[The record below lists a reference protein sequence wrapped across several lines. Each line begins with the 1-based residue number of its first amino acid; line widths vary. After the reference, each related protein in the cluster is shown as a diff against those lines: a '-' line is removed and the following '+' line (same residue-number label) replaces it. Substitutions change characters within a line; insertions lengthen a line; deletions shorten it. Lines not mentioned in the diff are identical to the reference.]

1 MTSVRSAANSVGGIS
16 ISVAILV
23 LVVLTSLGITA
34 PVDTHPFFYFGLIL
48 FGGGAVG
55 LLFAGIGALIAG
67 SRTPMVPSADLVF
80 FTGIRRMVLAM
91 WLCALVADALGVLV
105 VLAIAGG
112 RGSTPLRT
120 GTLITTFAAG
130 VVTVVCAGVTSV
142 VMRRR
147 LPRG

>member
-1 MTSVRSAANSVGGIS
+1 MKPLRSAANSVAGMS

-23 LVVLTSLGITA
+23 LVVLTSLGIAA

-55 LLFAGIGALIAG
+55 LLFAGVGALFAG
-67 SRTPMVPSADLVF
+67 SRTPTVPSLDLAF
-80 FTGIRRMVLAM
+80 FAGTRRMVLAM
-91 WLCALVADALGVLV
+91 WLCALVTDALGVLV
-105 VLAIAGG
+105 MLAIAGG
-112 RGSTPLRT
+112 RGSTPVGT
-120 GTLITTFAAG
+120 GTVITTFAAG
-130 VVTVVCAGVTSV
+130 AVTVVCAGVTSV

>member
-1 MTSVRSAANSVGGIS
+1 MTSLRSVARSVAGMS
-16 ISVAILV
+16 ITVAILV
-23 LVVLTSLGITA
+23 IVVLTSLGIAA

-55 LLFAGIGALIAG
+55 LLFAGIGALFAG
-67 SRTPMVPSADLVF
+67 SRTPTVSSSDLVF
-80 FTGIRRMVLAM
+80 FTGIRRLVLAM

-105 VLAIAGG
+105 VLAIANG
-112 RGSTPLRT
+112 RGSTPLAS

-130 VVTVVCAGVTSV
+130 VVTVACAGVTSV
-142 VMRRR
+142 VMRRL